1 MPIDLSSVTQHLP
14 AGLTQKFPTATLSKF
29 WDNYKPQIVGGLA
42 GAGIGA
48 AGLGGAA
55 ALSGEED
62 PEVKSQNVKRNLLL
76 GATLGGLGGAGAGA
90 GYQMY
95 SEPNHQGALTRLLRF
110 AVGSRAVQ
118 GAGAANSLHAGV
130 KRVVNFG
137 GPKWLGGTGGNFQGK
152 SFDQMREALDAKVKG
167 VMEGIQ
173 GAPPVAGMGTLAPAG
188 PAASRLSAAE
198 QGVRETVERMS
209 GGNGLL
215 ARLSQNPVMRSFGLN
230 MVDNRAE
237 QHMLNSLRPLTESNE
252 GRAVLQRILSDQGIK
267 GRGMPLLEKAL
278 LGGNAGEES
287 LRRFNLFGRTIGRAG
302 TGAAALAALAQL
314 LGD

>member
-14 AGLTQKFPTATLSKF
+14 AGLTEKLPTATLSKF
-29 WDNYKPQIVGGLA
+29 WDNYKPQLIGGLA

-62 PEVKSQNVKRNLLL
+62 PAVKSQNVKRNLLL
-76 GATLGGLGGAGAGA
+76 GATLGGLGGAGIGA

-95 SEPNHQGALTRLLRF
+95 NEPSHEGALSRLFRF
-110 AVGSRAVQ
+110 TTGSRAVQ
-118 GAGAANSLHAGV
+118 GASAANLLNAAA
-130 KRVVNFG
+130 RRTVNSG
-137 GPKWLGGTGGNFQGK
+137 APKWMGGSGGNFQGK

-173 GAPPVAGMGTLAPAG
+173 GASPVTGMGTPAPAG
-188 PAASRLSAAE
+188 AAASRLSTSE
-198 QGVRETVERMS
+198 QGVREMVERMS

-215 ARLSQNPVMRSFGLN
+215 ARLSQNPAVRGFGLN
-230 MVDNRAE
+230 VVDGRAE
-237 QHMLNSLRPLTESNE
+237 QHMLNSLRPLTDSSE

-278 LGGNAGEES
+278 LGGASGEEA
-287 LRRFNLFGRTIGRAG
+287 LRRVNTFSRLGRLG
-302 TGAAALAALAQL
+302 TGAAAMTGLAQL
-314 LGD
+314 FGD